1 MAVSVGSKI
10 LTEHCDWILI
20 TILFVHL
27 NSNQFNLPKK
37 SKVTA
42 MFALIIAGE
51 AIFLL
56 PFILMRVFKPV
67 IRDAFLISD
76 AQIGE
81 AQALYGIT
89 AVLSYFFGGFIA
101 DKWEPRKLLSLSLF
115 LTAFGGFWLTKI
127 PSIFT
132 LKILYAFWGVSTIL
146 LFWASL
152 IKATRQWGNQNNQG
166 LSFGL
171 LDGGR
176 GFFAATIALSG
187 AGILTFFFPQKGEE
201 ITFENKVETLQYII
215 GTITCIVFLIAFLVW
230 KVIPKEKEASQV
242 YDSDHNKEFQF
253 NFKEAFLLM
262 KQKKVIFHSLIIFC
276 AYCSY
281 KLTGVYGTYAKDV
294 WNYSLEEAT
303 YFAVFIQYLRPI
315 AAISIGYIAD
325 KFLPSKLIVPSF
337 SVLIFAS
344 VILGFGFFNEQ
355 PIFLSFTIF
364 IFMAFGTYSLR
375 GLYFAIIEETKTPLQ
390 LTGTLVGII
399 SVVGFTPDI
408 FMSLFNGYMLGENPT
423 IIEYQNLFTTFTIIP
438 IVGLLAALGFRKSIS
453 KL

>member
-1 MAVSVGSKI
+1 
-10 LTEHCDWILI
+10 
-20 TILFVHL
+20 
-27 NSNQFNLPKK
+27 
-37 SKVTA
+37 

-81 AQALYGIT
+81 AQALYGLT
-89 AVLSYFFGGFIA
+89 AVVSYFFGGFIA
-101 DKWEPRKLLSLSLF
+101 DKWEPKKLLSLSLF
-115 LTAFGGFWLTKI
+115 LTAIGGFWMALI

-132 LKILYAFWGVSTIL
+132 LKILYAFWGISTIL
-146 LFWASL
+146 LFWSSL
-152 IKATRQWGNQNNQG
+152 IKATRHWGSKHNQG

-176 GFFAATIALSG
+176 GFFAASIALFG
-187 AGILTFFFPQKGEE
+187 ASILTYFFPEKGLE
-201 ITFENKVETLQYII
+201 ITFSNKVETLQYVI
-215 GTITCIVFLIAFLVW
+215 GTITCIVFLVALLVW
-230 KVIPKEKEASQV
+230 KVLPKDPIKFENGTA
-242 YDSDHNKEFQF
+242 FQF
-253 NFKEAFLLM
+253 DFKKAFSLM
-262 KQKKVIFHSLIIFC
+262 KKKKVIFHSLIIFC

-315 AAISIGYIAD
+315 AAISVGWIAD
-325 KFLPSKLIVPSF
+325 KYIPSKIIAPSF
-337 SVLIFAS
+337 SALILAS
-344 VILGFGFFNEQ
+344 AILGFGLFNTQ
-355 PIFLSFTIF
+355 PVFLSFTIF
-364 IFMAFGTYSLR
+364 IFMALGTYSLR
-375 GLYFAIIEETKTPLQ
+375 GLYFAIIEETKTPIQ
-390 LTGTLVGII
+390 MTGTLVGII

-408 FMSLFNGYMLGENPT
+408 FMSLFIGYMLGENPT
-423 IIEYQNLFTTFTIIP
+423 LIDYQHLFTTFTIIP

>member
-1 MAVSVGSKI
+1 MF
-10 LTEHCDWILI
+10 TLI
-20 TILFVHL
+20 F
-27 NSNQFNLPKK
+27 
-37 SKVTA
+37 
-42 MFALIIAGE
+42 AGE

-67 IRDAFLISD
+67 IREAFLISD

-101 DKWEPRKLLSLSLF
+101 DKWEARKLLSFSLV
-115 LTAFGGFWLTKI
+115 LTAVGGFWMTLI

-132 LKILYAFWGVSTIL
+132 LKMLYAFWGVSTIL
-146 LFWASL
+146 FFWASL
-152 IKATRQWGNQNNQG
+152 IKATRQWGNEHNQG

-187 AGILTFFFPQKGEE
+187 AGILTYFFPQKGIE

-215 GTITCIVFLIAFLVW
+215 GSITFIVFLVALLVW
-230 KVIPKEKEASQV
+230 TVLPKEEVKSESRQ
-242 YDSDHNKEFQF
+242 EFQF
-253 NFKEAFLLM
+253 NFKKAFSLM
-262 KQKKVIFHSLIIFC
+262 KEKKVIYHSLIIFC
-276 AYCSY
+276 AYCAY

-294 WNYSLEEAT
+294 WKYSLEEAT
-303 YFAVFIQYLRPI
+303 YFAVSIQFLRPL
-315 AAISIGYIAD
+315 AAISIGWIAD
-325 KFLPSKLIVPSF
+325 KFIPSKLIVPAF
-337 SVLIFAS
+337 SILILAS
-344 VILGFGFFNEQ
+344 TILGFGFLNHQ
-355 PIFLSFTIF
+355 PIFMSSTVF
-364 IFMAFGTYSLR
+364 IFMALGTYALR
-375 GLYFAIIEETKTPLQ
+375 GLYFAIIEETKTPIQ

-423 IIEYQNLFTTFTIIP
+423 IIEYQHLFTTFTIIP

>member
-1 MAVSVGSKI
+1 MQP
-10 LTEHCDWILI
+10 
-20 TILFVHL
+20 
-27 NSNQFNLPKK
+27 N
-37 SKVTA
+37 SKVTS

-67 IRDAFLISD
+67 IREAFLISD

-101 DKWEPRKLLSLSLF
+101 DKWEPKKLLSISLF
-115 LTAFGGFWLTKI
+115 LTAIGGFWMALI

-152 IKATRQWGNQNNQG
+152 IKATRQWGNKHNQG

-176 GFFAATIALSG
+176 GFFAASIALFG
-187 AGILTFFFPQKGEE
+187 ASILTYFFPEKGLE
-201 ITFENKVETLQYII
+201 ITFNNKVETLQYII
-215 GTITCIVFLIAFLVW
+215 GTITFIVFLVALLVW
-230 KVIPKEKEASQV
+230 TVLPKDTMKFEA
-242 YDSDHNKEFQF
+242 ETAFQF
-253 NFKEAFLLM
+253 NFKKAFSLM
-262 KQKKVIFHSLIIFC
+262 KKKKVIFHSLIIFC

-294 WNYSLEEAT
+294 WKYSLEEAT
-303 YFAVFIQYLRPI
+303 YFAVFIQFLRPI
-315 AAISIGYIAD
+315 AAISVGWIAD
-325 KFLPSKLIVPSF
+325 KFIPSKIIIPSF
-337 SVLIFAS
+337 SILILAS
-344 VILGFGFFNEQ
+344 AILGFGFFNTQ
-355 PIFLSFTIF
+355 PVFLSFTVF
-364 IFMAFGTYSLR
+364 IFMALGTYSLR
-375 GLYFAIIEETKTPLQ
+375 GLYFAIIEETKTPIQ

-399 SVVGFTPDI
+399 SIVGFTPDI
-408 FMSLFNGYMLGENPT
+408 FMSLFIGYILGENPSLMD
-423 IIEYQNLFTTFTIIP
+423 YQYLFTTFTIIP
-438 IVGLLAALGFRKSIS
+438 IVGLFAALGFRKSIA

>member
-1 MAVSVGSKI
+1 
-10 LTEHCDWILI
+10 
-20 TILFVHL
+20 
-27 NSNQFNLPKK
+27 
-37 SKVTA
+37 

-67 IRDAFLISD
+67 IREAFLITD

-89 AVLSYFFGGFIA
+89 AVISYFFGGFIA
-101 DKWEPRKLLSLSLF
+101 DKWEARKLLSISLI
-115 LTAFGGFWLTKI
+115 LTAIGGFWMTMI

-152 IKATRQWGNQNNQG
+152 IKATRQWGSSHNQG

-187 AGILTFFFPQKGEE
+187 AAILTYFFPAEAVN
-201 ITFENKVETLQYII
+201 ITIDHKVQTLQYII
-215 GTITCIVFLIAFLVW
+215 GTITAIVFLVSLFVW
-230 KVIPKEKEASQV
+230 FVLPKEEIKKS
-242 YDSDHNKEFQF
+242 DSKEFQF
-253 NFKEAFLLM
+253 DFKQAFQLM
-262 KQKKVIFHSLIIFC
+262 KKRKVVYHSLIIFC
-276 AYCSY
+276 AYCAY
-281 KLTGVYGTYAKDV
+281 KLTGTYGTYAKDV

-315 AAISIGYIAD
+315 SAITVGWIAD
-325 KFLPSKLIVPSF
+325 KFIPSKLIIPCFTILIIVSA
-337 SVLIFAS
+337 VLGMGIFYD
-344 VILGFGFFNEQ
+344 Q
-355 PIFLSFTIF
+355 PIFLSLTFF
-364 IFMAFGTYSLR
+364 IFMALGTYALR
-375 GLYFAIIEETKTPLQ
+375 GLYFAIIEETKIPLQ
-390 LTGTLVGII
+390 LTGTLVGVI

-408 FMSLFNGYMLGENPT
+408 FMSLFVGYILGEDPT
-423 IIEYQNLFTTFTIIP
+423 IVEYQFLYSWFTIIP
-438 IVGLLAALGFRKSIS
+438 IIGLLAAIGFRNAIK
-453 KL
+453 K

>member
-1 MAVSVGSKI
+1 
-10 LTEHCDWILI
+10 
-20 TILFVHL
+20 
-27 NSNQFNLPKK
+27 
-37 SKVTA
+37 

-67 IRDAFLISD
+67 IREAFLISD

-89 AVLSYFFGGFIA
+89 AVISYFFGGFIA
-101 DKWEPRKLLSLSLF
+101 DKWEARKLLSISLF
-115 LTAFGGFWLTKI
+115 LTAIGGFWMTLI

-152 IKATRQWGNQNNQG
+152 IKATRQWGNKNNQG

-187 AGILTFFFPQKGEE
+187 AAILTFFFPDKGIE
-201 ITFENKVETLQYII
+201 ITFENKVQTLQYII
-215 GTITCIVFLIAFLVW
+215 GSITCIVFLISFLTWYVL
-230 KVIPKEKEASQV
+230 PKEEIKTNTE
-242 YDSDHNKEFQF
+242 KEFQF
-253 NFKEAFLLM
+253 NFKQAFSLM
-262 KQKKVIFHSLIIFC
+262 KQGKVIFHSLIIFC
-276 AYCSY
+276 AYCAY
-281 KLTGVYGTYAKDV
+281 KLTGVYGTYARDV
-294 WNYSLEEAT
+294 WKYSLEEAT
-303 YFAVFIQYLRPI
+303 YFAVSIQYIRPF
-315 AAISIGYIAD
+315 AAIFIGWIAD
-325 KFLPSKLIVPSF
+325 KFMPSKLLIPSF
-337 SVLIFAS
+337 AILLVITIIF
-344 VILGFGFFNEQ
+344 GFGFLENQ
-355 PIFLSFTIF
+355 PIFLSFTAFLLI
-364 IFMAFGTYSLR
+364 AFGTYSLR
-375 GLYFAIIEETKTPLQ
+375 GLYFAIIEETKTPIQ

-408 FMSLFNGYMLGENPT
+408 FMSLFTGYMLGENPT
-423 IIEYQNLFTTFTIIP
+423 IIEYQHLFTTFTIIP

>member
-1 MAVSVGSKI
+1 
-10 LTEHCDWILI
+10 
-20 TILFVHL
+20 
-27 NSNQFNLPKK
+27 
-37 SKVTA
+37 

-67 IRDAFLISD
+67 IREAFLISD

-101 DKWEPRKLLSLSLF
+101 DKWEARKLLSISLL
-115 LTAFGGFWLTKI
+115 LTAIGGFWMTMI
-127 PSIFT
+127 PSVFT
-132 LKILYAFWGVSTIL
+132 LKILYSFWGVSTIF

-152 IKATRQWGNQNNQG
+152 IKATRQWGNENNQG

-176 GFFAATIALSG
+176 GIFAAIIALSG
-187 AGILTFFFPQKGEE
+187 AGILSFFFPQKGIE
-201 ITFENKVETLQYII
+201 ITFENKIKTLQYII
-215 GTITCIVFLIAFLVW
+215 GTITFIVFLVSLFIW
-230 KVIPKEKEASQV
+230 KVLPKEDVKFETG
-242 YDSDHNKEFQF
+242 KEFQF
-253 NFKEAFLLM
+253 NFKKAFSLM

-281 KLTGVYGTYAKDV
+281 KLTGVYGTYAKDI

-303 YFAVFIQYLRPI
+303 YFAVFIQFLRPI
-315 AAISIGYIAD
+315 AAISIGWIAD
-325 KFLPSKLIVPSF
+325 KFIASKIIIPSF
-337 SVLIFAS
+337 SILILAS
-344 VILGFGFFNEQ
+344 AILGFGLFKDQ
-355 PIFLSFTIF
+355 PIYFSSTVF
-364 IFMAFGTYSLR
+364 IFMALGTYSLR

-390 LTGTLVGII
+390 MTGTLVGII

-408 FMSLFNGYMLGENPT
+408 FMSLFTGYVLGENPT
-423 IIEYQNLFTTFTIIP
+423 IVEYQYLFTTFTIIP
-438 IVGLLAALGFRKSIS
+438 IIGLLAALGFRKSI
-453 KL
+453 

>member
-1 MAVSVGSKI
+1 MTAKR
-10 LTEHCDWILI
+10 T
-20 TILFVHL
+20 
-27 NSNQFNLPKK
+27 
-37 SKVTA
+37 KVLG
-42 MFALIIAGE
+42 MLSLVIAGE

-67 IRDAFLISD
+67 IREAFLISD

-89 AVLSYFFGGFIA
+89 AVISYFFGGFIA
-101 DKWEPRKLLSLSLF
+101 DKWEARKLLSISLV
-115 LTAFGGFWLTKI
+115 LTGIGGFWMTMI

-132 LKILYAFWGVSTIL
+132 LKLLYAFWGVSTIF
-146 LFWASL
+146 LFWAAL
-152 IKATRQWGNQNNQG
+152 IKATRQWGNKHNQG

-176 GFFAATIALSG
+176 GFFAASIALLG
-187 AGILTFFFPQKGEE
+187 ASILSFFFPE
-201 ITFENKVETLQYII
+201 ISENITLQDKITTLQYII
-215 GTITCIVFLIAFLVW
+215 GTITAVVFLVALFVW
-230 KVIPKEKEASQV
+230 NVLPKQEKTTTEKEFKFDFKKGLALIKQRKVI
-242 YDSDHNKEFQF
+242 Y
-253 NFKEAFLLM
+253 
-262 KQKKVIFHSLIIFC
+262 HSIIIFC
-276 AYCSY
+276 AYCAY

-315 AAISIGYIAD
+315 AAISIGWIAD
-325 KFLPSKLIVPSF
+325 KFIPSKLIAPCF
-337 SVLIFAS
+337 SVLILAS
-344 VILGFGFFNEQ
+344 ALLGLGLFNDQ
-355 PIFLSFTIF
+355 ALFLSFTTF

-408 FMSLFNGYMLGENPT
+408 FMSLFIGYLLGKDPT
-423 IIEYQNLFTTFTIIP
+423 ILEYQSLFTLFTIIP
-438 IVGLLAALGFRKSIS
+438 IIGLIATIAFRKAI
-453 KL
+453 KH

>member
-1 MAVSVGSKI
+1 MQNK
-10 LTEHCDWILI
+10 
-20 TILFVHL
+20 
-27 NSNQFNLPKK
+27 N
-37 SKVTA
+37 KVTS

-67 IRDAFLISD
+67 IREAFVISD

-89 AVLSYFFGGFIA
+89 AVVSYFFGGFIA
-101 DKWEPRKLLSLSLF
+101 DKWEARKLLSLSLI
-115 LTAFGGFWLTKI
+115 LTAIGGFWMTMI

-146 LFWASL
+146 LFWAAL
-152 IKATRQWGNQNNQG
+152 IKATRQWGNEHNQG

-187 AGILTFFFPQKGEE
+187 AAILSFFFPSDAIE
-201 ITFENKVETLQYII
+201 ITFENKVQTLQYII
-215 GTITCIVFLIAFLVW
+215 GTITGVVFLVALLVW
-230 KVIPKEKEASQV
+230 KVLPKEKVEL
-242 YDSDHNKEFQF
+242 SDTKEFQF
-253 NFKEAFLLM
+253 NFKQAFGLM
-262 KQKKVIFHSLIIFC
+262 KERKVIFHSLIILC

-281 KLTGVYGTYAKDV
+281 KLTGTYGTYARDV
-294 WNYSLEEAT
+294 WKYSLEEST

-315 AAISIGYIAD
+315 AAVLVGWIAD
-325 KFLPSKLIVPSF
+325 KFIPSKLIVPCF
-337 SVLIFAS
+337 SILIIAS
-344 VILGFGFFNEQ
+344 GILGLGFGSDQAIFF
-355 PIFLSFTIF
+355 SFTSF
-364 IFMAFGTYSLR
+364 VLMAFGTYSLR
-375 GLYFAIIEETKTPLQ
+375 GLYFAIIEETKTPIQ

-408 FMSLFNGYMLGENPT
+408 FMSLFVGYMLGKDPT
-423 IIEYQNLFTTFTIIP
+423 IVEYQNLYTIFTIIP
-438 IVGLLAALGFRKSIS
+438 IIGLLATLGFRKAI
-453 KL
+453 K

>member
-1 MAVSVGSKI
+1 
-10 LTEHCDWILI
+10 
-20 TILFVHL
+20 
-27 NSNQFNLPKK
+27 
-37 SKVTA
+37 

-67 IRDAFLISD
+67 IREAFLISD

-101 DKWEPRKLLSLSLF
+101 DKWEPRKLLSLSLL
-115 LTAFGGFWLTKI
+115 LTACGGFWMTLI

-132 LKILYAFWGVSTIL
+132 LKMLYAFWGISTIL
-146 LFWASL
+146 FFWASL
-152 IKATRQWGNQNNQG
+152 IKATRQWGNENNQG
-166 LSFGL
+166 LSFGI
-171 LDGGR
+171 LDGGSAI
-176 GFFAATIALSG
+176 FAAPIAWSG
-187 AGILTFFFPQKGEE
+187 AGILTYFFPDKGVE
-201 ITFENKVETLQYII
+201 ITFENKVKTLQYII
-215 GTITCIVFLIAFLVW
+215 GSITFIVFLIAFLVW
-230 KVIPKEKEASQV
+230 KVLPKEEVKVETE
-242 YDSDHNKEFQF
+242 KEFQF
-253 NFKEAFLLM
+253 SFKEAFYLM
-262 KQKKVIFHSLIIFC
+262 KQRKVIFNSLIIFC

-303 YFAVFIQYLRPI
+303 YFAVFIQYIRPF
-315 AAISIGYIAD
+315 AAIFIGWIAD
-325 KFLPSKLIVPSF
+325 KFMPSKLIIPSF
-337 SVLIFAS
+337 SVLIIAS
-344 VILGFGFFNEQ
+344 IVLGFGFFNQ
-355 PIFLSFTIF
+355 QSIFLSITVF

-375 GLYFAIIEETKTPLQ
+375 GLYFAIIEETKTPIQ

-408 FMSLFNGYMLGENPT
+408 FMSLFTGYMLGENPT
-423 IIEYQNLFTTFTIIP
+423 IVEYQYLFATFTIIP
-438 IVGLLAALGFRKSIS
+438 MVGLIAALGFRKSIS

>member
-1 MAVSVGSKI
+1 
-10 LTEHCDWILI
+10 
-20 TILFVHL
+20 
-27 NSNQFNLPKK
+27 
-37 SKVTA
+37 

-67 IRDAFLISD
+67 IREAFVISD

-89 AVLSYFFGGFIA
+89 AVISYFFGGFIA
-101 DKWEPRKLLSLSLF
+101 DKWEARKLLSVSLI
-115 LTAFGGFWLTKI
+115 LTAIGGFWMTMI

-146 LFWASL
+146 LFWAAL
-152 IKATRQWGNQNNQG
+152 IKATRQWGNEHNQG

-187 AGILTFFFPQKGEE
+187 AAILSFFFPADSVE
-201 ITFENKVETLQYII
+201 ITFDDKIQTLQYII
-215 GTITCIVFLIAFLVW
+215 GTITGVVFLVAILVW
-230 KVIPKEKEASQV
+230 FVLPKEQV
-242 YDSDHNKEFQF
+242 EKTDSKEFQF
-253 NFKEAFLLM
+253 DFKQALSLM
-262 KQKKVIFHSLIIFC
+262 KQRKVIYHSFIILC

-281 KLTGVYGTYAKDV
+281 KLTGTYGTYARDV
-294 WNYSLEEAT
+294 WNYTLEEST
-303 YFAVFIQYLRPI
+303 YFAVFIQYIRPV
-315 AAISIGYIAD
+315 AAITIGWIAD
-325 KFLPSKLIVPSF
+325 KYMPSKLIIPSF
-337 SVLIFAS
+337 TLLIIASSVLG
-344 VILGFGFFNEQ
+344 LGFFYDQ
-355 PIFLSFTIF
+355 PIFLSFTFF
-364 IFMAFGTYSLR
+364 IFMALGTYALR

-408 FMSLFNGYMLGENPT
+408 FMSLFVGYMLGENPT
-423 IIEYQNLFTTFTIIP
+423 INEYQNLYSLFTIIP
-438 IVGLLAALGFRKSIS
+438 IIGLLATIGFRKAI
-453 KL
+453 K

>member
-1 MAVSVGSKI
+1 M
-10 LTEHCDWILI
+10 
-20 TILFVHL
+20 
-27 NSNQFNLPKK
+27 PKQ

-51 AIFLL
+51 AVFLL

-67 IRDAFLISD
+67 IREAFLISD

-101 DKWEPRKLLSLSLF
+101 DKWEARKLLSISLV
-115 LTAFGGFWLTKI
+115 LTGIGGFWMTMI
-127 PSIFT
+127 PSIFG
-132 LKILYAFWGVSTIL
+132 LKLLYAFWGVSTIL
-146 LFWASL
+146 FFWASL
-152 IKATRQWGNQNNQG
+152 IKATRQWGNKNNQG

-176 GFFAATIALSG
+176 GFFAATIGLSG
-187 AGILTFFFPQKGEE
+187 AAILTFFFPDKGVE

-215 GTITCIVFLIAFLVW
+215 GSITFIVFLVALLVW
-230 KVIPKEKEASQV
+230 KVLPKQDLKVETE
-242 YDSDHNKEFQF
+242 KEFQF
-253 NFKEAFLLM
+253 NFKEAFSLM
-262 KQKKVIFHSLIIFC
+262 KQSKVIFHSLIIFC

-294 WNYSLEEAT
+294 WNFSLEEAT
-303 YFAVFIQYLRPI
+303 YFAVFIQYLRPL
-315 AAISIGYIAD
+315 AAISIGWIAD
-325 KFLPSKLIVPSF
+325 RFVPSKLLLPSF
-337 SVLIFAS
+337 CILIFAS
-344 VILGFGFFNEQ
+344 LILGFGNFQNDL
-355 PIFLSFTIF
+355 IFISFTTF

-375 GLYFAIIEETKTPLQ
+375 GLYFAIIEETKTPIQ

-408 FMSLFNGYMLGENPT
+408 FMSLFNGYMLGKNPT
-423 IIEYQNLFTTFTIIP
+423 IIEYQNLFTLFTIIP

>member
-1 MAVSVGSKI
+1 MKLFIGYI
-10 LTEHCDWILI
+10 F
-20 TILFVHL
+20 LFVDPTSFL
-27 NSNQFNLPKK
+27 FLYIENLIANILPKQHK
-37 SKVTA
+37 FTS

-67 IRDAFLISD
+67 IREAFLISD

-89 AVLSYFFGGFIA
+89 AVISYFFGGFIA
-101 DKWEPRKLLSLSLF
+101 DKWEARKLLSISLI
-115 LTAFGGFWLTKI
+115 LTAIGGFWMTMI

-132 LKILYAFWGVSTIL
+132 LKILYAFWGVSTIF

-152 IKATRQWGNQNNQG
+152 IKATRQWGDANTQG

-187 AGILTFFFPQKGEE
+187 AAILTYFFPAEGVD
-201 ITFENKVETLQYII
+201 ITFEDKVQTLQYII
-215 GTITCIVFLIAFLVW
+215 GTITAIVFLVSLLVW
-230 KVIPKEKEASQV
+230 KVLPKEQTTIVES
-242 YDSDHNKEFQF
+242 KEFQF
-253 NFKEAFLLM
+253 NFKEAFQLM
-262 KQKKVIFHSLIIFC
+262 KQRKVIYHSVIILC

-281 KLTGVYGTYAKDV
+281 KLTGTYGTYARDV
-294 WNYSLEEAT
+294 WKYSLEEST
-303 YFAVFIQYLRPI
+303 YFAVFIQYLRHI
-315 AAISIGYIAD
+315 AAITVGWIAD
-325 KFLPSKLIVPSF
+325 KFVPSKLIIPAF
-337 SVLIFAS
+337 SILIVTSAA
-344 VILGFGFFNEQ
+344 LGMGFFYEQ
-355 PIFLSFTIF
+355 PIFLSFTFF
-364 IFMAFGTYSLR
+364 IFMALGTYALR

-408 FMSLFNGYMLGENPT
+408 FMSLFVGYMLGKDPT
-423 IIEYQNLFTTFTIIP
+423 LEAYQNLYSVFTIIP
-438 IVGLLAALGFRKSIS
+438 IIGLLATIGFRKAI
-453 KL
+453 K

>member
-1 MAVSVGSKI
+1 MQP
-10 LTEHCDWILI
+10 
-20 TILFVHL
+20 
-27 NSNQFNLPKK
+27 N
-37 SKVTA
+37 SKVTS

-67 IRDAFLISD
+67 IREAFLISD
-76 AQIGE
+76 TQIGE

-101 DKWEPRKLLSLSLF
+101 DKWEPKKLLSISLF
-115 LTAFGGFWLTKI
+115 LTAIGGFWMTLI

-152 IKATRQWGNQNNQG
+152 IKATRQWGNKHNQG

-176 GFFAATIALSG
+176 GFFAASIALFG
-187 AGILTFFFPQKGEE
+187 ASILTYFFPEKGIE
-201 ITFENKVETLQYII
+201 ITFNNKVETLQYII
-215 GTITCIVFLIAFLVW
+215 GTITLIVFLVAALVW
-230 KVIPKEKEASQV
+230 IVLPKDPMKFEV
-242 YDSDHNKEFQF
+242 GKEFQF
-253 NFKEAFLLM
+253 NFKKAFSLM
-262 KQKKVIFHSLIIFC
+262 KKKKVIFHSLIIFC

-294 WNYSLEEAT
+294 WKYSLEEAT

-315 AAISIGYIAD
+315 AAISVGWIAD
-325 KFLPSKLIVPSF
+325 KYMPSKIIISSF
-337 SVLIFAS
+337 SILILAS
-344 VILGFGFFNEQ
+344 AILGFGFFNTQ
-355 PIFLSFTIF
+355 PVFLSFTVF

-375 GLYFAIIEETKTPLQ
+375 GLYFAIIEETKTPIQ
-390 LTGTLVGII
+390 MTGTLVGII

-408 FMSLFNGYMLGENPT
+408 FMSLFIGYILGENPSLMD
-423 IIEYQNLFTTFTIIP
+423 YQYLFTTFTIIP
-438 IVGLLAALGFRKSIS
+438 IVGLLAALGFRKSTA